1 MPGLLSSKQNMLPRK
16 KFSGALICKI
26 LEQNGFISVRQKG
39 SHRVLQ
45 RQALGKTITVP
56 VPMHKDLKPGTLAS
70 IIRHSQLDRLLFE
83 R

>member
-1 MPGLLSSKQNMLPRK
+1 MPPRK

-26 LEQNGFISVRQKG
+26 LEQNGFVSVRQKG

-70 IIRHSQLDRLLFE
+70 IIRQSQLDRLLFE